1 MELLLTWVLLKA
13 IIKMANQKETL
24 NRLNKERDYEDRL
37 ADNLLNYYIVSL
49 EKISDLN
56 EKQKKEIERVLSIIA
71 HDSQGHSSL
80 FNVLINY
87 VLNNGE
93 TEY

>member
-1 MELLLTWVLLKA
+1 
-13 IIKMANQKETL
+13 MANQKETL
-24 NRLNKERDYEDRL
+24 NRLNKEKNYEDKI
-37 ADNLLNYYIVSL
+37 AENLLNYYIVSL
-49 EKISDLN
+49 ENISDLTES
-56 EKQKKEIERVLSIIA
+56 EKKKIEKTLNTIA
-71 HDSQGHSSL
+71 HDSQMHSSL